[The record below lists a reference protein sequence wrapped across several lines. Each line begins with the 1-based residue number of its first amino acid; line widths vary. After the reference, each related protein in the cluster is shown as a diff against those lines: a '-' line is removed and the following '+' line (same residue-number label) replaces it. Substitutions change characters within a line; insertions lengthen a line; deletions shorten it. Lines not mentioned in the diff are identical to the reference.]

1 MQEVQ
6 FGQRTVSAQLRR
18 APQSPSWLARN
29 LEQMELLGQHFRRG
43 MLRTFPFSHFRGRD
57 YRARLA
63 ALAEV
68 STGNNKVEE
77 NILADLRGDGASF
90 AMRQDLIPLLGP
102 GGGELIHSLAESVR
116 SRIFGRD
123 RQFLG
128 NEAMLSAF
136 PGVWRLGLSS
146 RMLDM
151 AEAYL
156 GLSCFYLGAT
166 VKRAMPGLRA
176 AASSSE
182 AVGQIKSPRQWHLD
196 LEDER
201 VFRVLI
207 YLSPVDASEGPFE
220 FVPRLASQSVEM
232 QAHYRSG
239 QIPDTRMKKIVARST
254 RKVAYGEAGDGVLFD
269 GAQIF
274 HRNRQPLKGERYSI
288 TFAYCSRH
296 PLALDPRRRLSHAA
310 NERVALTLSA
320 RQRDC
325 LPPPRR
331 L

>member
-1 MQEVQ
+1 MQELQ
-6 FGQRTVSAQLRR
+6 FGQRANPAQFRRGQQSA
-18 APQSPSWLARN
+18 SWFARN
-29 LEQMELLGQHFRRG
+29 LEQMELLGQHLRRG

-63 ALAEV
+63 ALPQV
-68 STGNNKVEE
+68 STGNDQVERH
-77 NILADLRGDGASF
+77 ILSDLRGDGASF
-90 AMRQDLIPLLGP
+90 VMRQDLIALLGP
-102 GGGELIHSLAESVR
+102 GGGELIQSLAESVR
-116 SRIFGRD
+116 SRVFGRD
-123 RQFLG
+123 RQLLG
-128 NEAMLSAF
+128 NESTLSAF
-136 PGVWRLGLSS
+136 PGAWRLGLSS

-176 AASSSE
+176 
-182 AVGQIKSPRQWHLD
+182 QPRQWHLD
-196 LEDER
+196 MEDER
-201 VFRVLI
+201 VFRVLV
-207 YLSPVDASEGPFE
+207 YLSPVDANEGPFE

-232 QAHYRSG
+232 RAHYRSG
-239 QIPDTRMKKIVARST
+239 QIADARMKQLVARST
-254 RKVAYGEAGDGVLFD
+254 RKVAYGEAGDGIIFD
-269 GAQIF
+269 GAQVF

-310 NERVALTLSA
+310 NDRLAVTLSA

-331 L
+331 S

>member
-1 MQEVQ
+1 
-6 FGQRTVSAQLRR
+6 
-18 APQSPSWLARN
+18 
-29 LEQMELLGQHFRRG
+29 MELLGQNLRRG

-63 ALAEV
+63 ALPKV
-68 STGNNKVEE
+68 STGNDRVEE
-77 NILADLRGDGASF
+77 HILADLRGDGASF
-90 AMRQDLIPLLGP
+90 AMRQDLIPLLGS
-102 GGGELIHSLAESVR
+102 GGGELIHSLAESVQ
-116 SRIFGRD
+116 SGIFGRD

-128 NEAMLSAF
+128 NESTLAAF
-136 PGVWRLGLSS
+136 PGTWRLGLSP
-146 RMLDM
+146 RMLEL

-176 AASSSE
+176 
-182 AVGQIKSPRQWHLD
+182 QPRQWHLD

-207 YLSPVDASEGPFE
+207 YLTPVDAHEGPFE

-232 QAHYRSG
+232 RAHYRSG
-239 QIPDTRMKKIVARST
+239 QIADARMTKMVARST

-269 GAQIF
+269 GAQVF

-310 NERVALTLSA
+310 SERVALTLSA

-331 L
+331 S

>member
-1 MQEVQ
+1 MQELQ
-6 FGQRTVSAQLRR
+6 FGQRTASTQFRR

-29 LEQMELLGQHFRRG
+29 LEHMELLGQHLRRS

-63 ALAEV
+63 ALPEV
-68 STGNNKVEE
+68 ATGNDKVEE

-90 AMRQDLIPLLGP
+90 VMRQDLIPLLGP

-123 RQFLG
+123 RQLLG
-128 NEAMLSAF
+128 NEATLSAF

-176 AASSSE
+176 A
-182 AVGQIKSPRQWHLD
+182 PRQWHLD

-239 QIPDTRMKKIVARST
+239 QIVDARMKKIVARST

-310 NERVALTLSA
+310 NDRVAMTLSA